1 MVYRLNEV
9 GDKLELKS
17 DINETYYF
25 FTPINNLKVND
36 AISYYITY
44 SVPRFSIS
52 YTFLETDEYNSI
64 TEENI
69 NKYNFNSTSDNTDY
83 NMFFKTVIKRD
94 DTQKGLLLKMNLLN
108 IDKDKDSFN
117 ISRIN
122 MTLSERKDQ
131 TFVINKNEEKYFFL
145 ILTMIFLNFMMYLYF
160 NQI

>member
-1 MVYRLNEV
+1 MKLLFFLICIYFKLVANTFMVYGLNEV

-25 FTPINNLKVND
+25 FTPINNLRVND

-52 YTFLETDEYNSI
+52 YAFLETDEYNSI

-131 TFVINKNEEKYFFL
+131 TFVINFKY
-145 ILTMIFLNFMMYLYF
+145 TKDK
-160 NQI
+160 